1 MNKKMLA
8 VFTIIVLVFCIVGC
22 DKVKKGEDQ
31 VDKTDDNNH
40 YVSYENIELDQL
52 KRPEIGETIA
62 IIKTNYGE
70 IRLRLFEDI
79 APKAVENFKTLAK
92 EGFYSGHAFTAMG
105 VVSAG
110 IGKIGEPDYEGKSIY
125 EGGFDIEI
133 DDDYAML
140 YGSVVIP
147 RRVKVDGKN
156 FSNFCIIDKNFL
168 TDEEKNNLSGYGF
181 PEKITEAFEKIGGNV
196 VNKDEITV
204 FGQVF
209 YGMDTIEKM
218 REVKVGS
225 MGEPLDIIEIESIEL
240 KEYEGDI

>member
-1 MNKKMLA
+1 MNKKVLTIFTVIILA
-8 VFTIIVLVFCIVGC
+8 FCLISC
-22 DKVKKGEDQ
+22 DKGKKTEDKG
-31 VDKTDDNNH
+31 DKADNNNH

-92 EGFYSGHAFTAMG
+92 EGFYSGHAFTKMG

-147 RRVKVDGKN
+147 RRIKADGKN
-156 FSNFCIIDKNFL
+156 FSNFCIIDKDFL
-168 TDEEKNNLSGYGF
+168 MDEEKRDLSSYGF

-218 REVKVGS
+218 REVKLGS

-240 KEYEGDI
+240 SEYEGDI

>member
-1 MNKKMLA
+1 MNKKVLTIFTTI
-8 VFTIIVLVFCIVGC
+8 VFVLCLVGC
-22 DKVKKGEDQ
+22 DKGEKDEEQ
-31 VDKTDDNNH
+31 VDNDH

-92 EGFYSGHAFTAMG
+92 EGFYTGHAFTQMG
-105 VVSAG
+105 AVSAG
-110 IGKIGEPDYEGKSIY
+110 IGKIGQPDYDGKSIY
-125 EGGFDIEI
+125 EGGFDIET
-133 DDDYAML
+133 DDNYAML

-147 RRVKVDGKN
+147 RRIKIDGKN

-168 TDEEKNNLSGYGF
+168 SEEEKSDLSSYGF
-181 PEKITEAFEKIGGNV
+181 SEKITEAFEKIGGNV

-218 REVKVGS
+218 REVKLGS
-225 MGEPLDIIEIESIEL
+225 MNEPLDIIEIESIEL
-240 KEYEGDI
+240 SEYEGDI

>member
-1 MNKKMLA
+1 MNKKVL
-8 VFTIIVLVFCIVGC
+8 TIVTMIIFVLCLVGC
-22 DKVKKGEDQ
+22 DKGKKAD
-31 VDKTDDNNH
+31 DKGDKADNNNH

-92 EGFYSGHAFTAMG
+92 EGFYSGHAFTTMG

-110 IGKIGEPDYEGKSIY
+110 IGKMGEPDYEGKSIY
-125 EGGFDIEI
+125 EGGFDIET

-147 RRVKVDGKN
+147 RKVKVDGKN
-156 FSNFCIIDKNFL
+156 FSNFCIIDKDFL
-168 TDEEKNNLSGYGF
+168 EDEERSNLSSYGF

-196 VNKDEITV
+196 VNKDQITV

-240 KEYEGDI
+240 IEYEGDI